1 MAVVQISKIQVR
13 RGQKNSNSGVP
24 QLSSAEFAWAVDSQ
38 ELFIGNGSVLE
49 GAPYVG
55 NTKILTEHDNI
66 LDLASS
72 YQFAS
77 NDTAISLSVPRSL
90 QSKEDETVSVA
101 DFGAVGDGSTD
112 CVAAFETACTELFR
126 NANDNYKKTLLIP
139 NGEYLFTSDLKI
151 PSGVILKGE
160 TQLGVV
166 LNIGVNNIVFVTS
179 TGLQLLDFN
188 STNRPRNAN
197 ISTLT
202 ISRTTG
208 QFTISG
214 LADSKF
220 YDVRFIGDYT
230 LGDTVTL
237 STSPAAVFWNNNLI
251 GTRVDNVVFDNCVFQ
266 ENAVAAKCLQTD
278 TFDTS
283 VKFQDCRF
291 FVSDTAIFIEGVS
304 TQGNR
309 WQINDCVF
317 EEIAN
322 QAFRSTQGRG
332 TLIQRSKFKN
342 VGNGTN
348 NSANPNDVMVYFG
361 DKIGNIVVA
370 CTSDRQQDAAV
381 TSSAL
386 TASFTE
392 VYNSAGVSFVDK
404 NYSLIYLSDSFT
416 PLAAFSAQNK
426 FTVINYCLKL
436 GEHARYGT
444 ATILI
449 GDDLSP
455 GSNGSEVSLTDNFTY
470 SPNYLTSPGGNIMTN
485 FEFNVTKSSNTV
497 LDDSTASVVDTVML
511 TYKNPLATGV
521 TGSISF
527 DVAYGV

>member
-1 MAVVQISKIQVR
+1 MISALLY
-13 RGQKNSNSGVP
+13 GLG
-24 QLSSAEFAWAVDSQ
+24 LT
-38 ELFIGNGSVLE
+38 LGIGFGL
-49 GAPYVG
+49 
-55 NTKILTEHDNI
+55 IL
-66 LDLASS
+66 
-72 YQFAS
+72 
-77 NDTAISLSVPRSL
+77 
-90 QSKEDETVSVA
+90 
-101 DFGAVGDGSTD
+101 
-112 CVAAFETACTELFR
+112 
-126 NANDNYKKTLLIP
+126 
-139 NGEYLFTSDLKI
+139 
-151 PSGVILKGE
+151 
-160 TQLGVV
+160 VV
-166 LNIGVNNIVFVTS
+166 LVIV
-179 TGLQLLDFN
+179 
-188 STNRPRNAN
+188 
-197 ISTLT
+197 I
-202 ISRTTG
+202 
-208 QFTISG
+208 
-214 LADSKF
+214 
-220 YDVRFIGDYT
+220 IGDYT